1 MDENGVACWG
11 SPAAQ
16 RHTHFLAEALRISVA
31 SMRKDPER
39 HAEAI
44 AVAER
49 ELEAIRSLRAPSA
62 KREQRN
68 AFPSPR
74 AVRTIGMTLLGLGLF
89 LLPGNILAKEVLPER
104 LATEFGL
111 AAMLLGAPLAI
122 QRRRSLSESEC

>member
-62 KREQRN
+62 RREQRIPL
-68 AFPSPR
+68 PSAR
-74 AVRTIGMTLLGLGLF
+74 TLRTIGMTLLALGLF
-89 LLPGNILAKEVLPER
+89 VLPGNIMAKEVLPER
-104 LATEFGL
+104 LCTEFGL
-111 AAMLLGAPLAI
+111 VAMLIGAPLAM
-122 QRRRSLSESEC
+122 QRRRSLSEGEC

>member
-49 ELEAIRSLRAPSA
+49 ELEAIRSVRAPSA
-62 KREQRN
+62 RREQRM

-74 AVRTIGMTLLGLGLF
+74 AVRMIGMTLLGLGLF
-89 LLPGNILAKEVLPER
+89 LLPGNIMAKEVLPER
-104 LATEFGL
+104 LSTEFGL
-111 AAMLLGAPLAI
+111 AAM
-122 QRRRSLSESEC
+122 

>member
-16 RHTHFLAEALRISVA
+16 RHTHFLAEALRISLA

-44 AVAER
+44 TVAER
-49 ELEAIRSLRAPSA
+49 ELEAIRSLRAPPA
-62 KREQRN
+62 RREQKN
-68 AFPSPR
+68 AFPSAR
-74 AVRTIGMTLLGLGLF
+74 ALRTIGMTLLGFGLF
-89 LLPGNILAKEVLPER
+89 LLPGNIMAKQVLPER
-104 LATEFGL
+104 LTTEFGL

>member
-16 RHTHFLAEALRISVA
+16 RHTHFLAEALRISLA

-49 ELEAIRSLRAPSA
+49 ELEASRSLRAPSTR
-62 KREQRN
+62 REQRV

-74 AVRTIGMTLLGLGLF
+74 ALRTIGMTLLGLGLF
-89 LLPGNILAKEVLPER
+89 LLPGNIMAKEVLPER

-111 AAMLLGAPLAI
+111 AAMLLGAPLVI
-122 QRRRSLSESEC
+122 QRRRSMSEGEC

>member
-16 RHTHFLAEALRISVA
+16 RHTHFLAEALRISLA

-62 KREQRN
+62 RRDQRN
-68 AFPSPR
+68 GFPSAR
-74 AVRTIGMTLLGLGLF
+74 ALRAIGMTLLGLGLF
-89 LLPGNILAKEVLPER
+89 LLPGNILAKDVLSER
-104 LATEFGL
+104 LTTELGL
-111 AAMLLGAPLAI
+111 
-122 QRRRSLSESEC
+122 

>member
-16 RHTHFLAEALRISVA
+16 RHTHFLAEALRISLA

-49 ELEAIRSLRAPSA
+49 ELEASRSLRAPSA
-62 KREQRN
+62 RREKKN
-68 AFPSPR
+68 AFPSAR
-74 AVRTIGMTLLGLGLF
+74 ALRTIGMTLLGLGLF
-89 LLPGNILAKEVLPER
+89 LLPGNTMAKEVLPER

-111 AAMLLGAPLAI
+111 AAMLIGAPLVI
-122 QRRRSLSESEC
+122 QRRRSMSESEC

>member
-49 ELEAIRSLRAPSA
+49 ELQAIRSLRAPSER
-62 KREQRN
+62 REQRN
-68 AFPSPR
+68 AFPSAR
-74 AVRTIGMTLLGLGLF
+74 ALRTIGMALLGFGLF
-89 LLPGNILAKEVLPER
+89 LLPGNMMAKEVLPEG
-104 LATEFGL
+104 LTTEFGL
-111 AAMLLGAPLAI
+111 AALLLGAPLAI
-122 QRRRSLSESEC
+122 QRRRSLSEGEC